1 MDAFLAV
8 PDLIAARNSA
18 DPPLLIDVQRAPA
31 FRADPGM
38 IAGALRRDPD
48 QVEQWAQ
55 ELPRAASAVVYSA
68 HGGAASRGV
77 AAALNAHGIA
87 ARSLDGGLAAWRSAG
102 APLLRKPAGTATRWI
117 TRERPKVDRIAC
129 PWLIRRFIDRD
140 AEFVYVPPAQV
151 LSQAESRAAIPYD
164 IPDVEFAHVGE
175 ECSFDAF
182 MRTYRLTG
190 DPALRALALIVRGAD
205 TARPDLAPQ
214 AAGLLAFSLG
224 LSRLYADDQEMLAH
238 GMVLYDA
245 LYLWCREGREPGH
258 TWNPEAYRRR
268 GQEIRKATI

>member
-8 PDLIAARNSA
+8 PDLITARSSA
-18 DPPLLIDVQRAPA
+18 NPPLLIDVRRASA
-31 FRADPGM
+31 FRADSGM

-48 QVEQWAQ
+48 HVEQWAQ
-55 ELPRAASAVVYSA
+55 ELPQAASVVVYSA
-68 HGGAASRGV
+68 HGGAVSRSI
-77 AAALNAHGIA
+77 AAALSAHGIA
-87 ARSLDGGLAAWRSAG
+87 TRCLDGGLAAWRSAG
-102 APLLRKPAGTATRWI
+102 APLMRKPAGVATRWI

-151 LSQAESRAAIPYD
+151 RSQAESRDAIPYD
-164 IPDVEFAHVGE
+164 IPDVDFAHVDE

-182 MRTYRLTG
+182 MRAYRLTG

-214 AAGLLAFSLG
+214 AAGLLAFSRG
-224 LSRLYADDQEMLAH
+224 LSRLYADDQEMLAR

-245 LYLWCREGREPGH
+245 LYLWCGEGREQRH
-258 TWNPEAYRRR
+258 TWNPEAYRR
-268 GQEIRKATI
+268 